1 MPRSGGY
8 SIFALPLAASIGVM
22 RVLGHERRAHDVM
35 ADLKA
40 RRDRDIGGSHILA
53 SRILRRVGKNPSEEG
68 VFSMTVVDEFA
79 EAFLLHDE

>member
-1 MPRSGGY
+1 
-8 SIFALPLAASIGVM
+8 
-22 RVLGHERRAHDVM
+22 M

-68 VFSMTVVDEFA
+68 VFSMTVVNEFA